1 LSIREK
7 VIDLI
12 RNKTTSLPTLPVI
25 INNIIV
31 TAKSDNTTAN
41 DLARFISNDQALS
54 ARVLKIANSPYY
66 GVPKKI
72 DSITRAIIVIGFK
85 EIISVALGSG
95 VFKMLNPKQKDTLMD
110 MNELWKHSIGV
121 GFAAKLLEQ
130 KSVIVAEESTMLMGL
145 LHDIGKILFLIYF
158 PGDYAEVLVKQHNDR
173 ASLHIV
179 EKELLEIDHSEMAY
193 LLMKQWNFPD
203 NISIP
208 IRYHHNLLDCPF
220 EYLNRAMT
228 IHVGDY
234 ICHNAE
240 IGHSTNLYTEKRDEV
255 ISTFGLSW
263 KQVEELTMTL
273 RDARPEVDDFL
284 EALS

>member
-1 LSIREK
+1 MSIREK

-31 TAKSDNTTAN
+31 MAKSDNTTAN

>member
-1 LSIREK
+1 MSIREK